1 MALGLG
7 YLELPQGSLA
17 VLFWSFY
24 LFSSQLF
31 IDLIFYVLYSGYP
44 WWKVDD
50 EDAGNQKCLY
60 PRLSFRDLCL
70 VRENLVKNPVPWFFF
85 LSFFFFHAHLI
96 PQRFREIFLCSI
108 EQLEKRCEKLK
119 ICSVFLVKKLFWSM
133 LNLHHLILNG
143 GIIIHLIRKE
153 TLSSNFG

>member
-1 MALGLG
+1 MFFIVDTPGEKLTTKV
-7 YLELPQGSLA
+7 LETKNVYILDCHSEIFVWYVKILSKNLSLD
-17 VLFWSFY
+17 
-24 LFSSQLF
+24 FS
-31 IDLIFYVLYSGYP
+31 
-44 WWKVDD
+44 
-50 EDAGNQKCLY
+50 
-60 PRLSFRDLCL
+60 
-70 VRENLVKNPVPWFFF
+70 
-85 LSFFFFHAHLI
+85 SFFFFHAYLI